1 MRKEWMEKDYYAE
14 LGVDK
19 DADHKTIKKAFRK
32 LAREFHPDT
41 NRDDDASEAR
51 FKEINEA
58 YDTIGDKEQRKE
70 YDHAREM
77 GYFVGGPA
85 GNQQYV
91 RVEDLLG
98 DIGYGGAGQG
108 RGGSSQDLFGGFQDL
123 FGGGRR
129 QPMPQKGQDV
139 SGQITLSFHE
149 SLGGPTSE
157 FTVGSNT
164 VKVKIPKGVAD
175 GTKVRVRGRGGPGAN
190 GGPPGDL
197 YVEVRVGEHPLF
209 GRTGKKNLTINV
221 PITYTEAALGAVISV
236 PTLNGTTKIKVPAG
250 TQSGTTMKITGKGV
264 ESAKSTGDLLVTIDI
279 AIPTEVSDDEKEALE
294 SLQESESAWNPRKH
308 LGV

>member
-1 MRKEWMEKDYYAE
+1 MEKDYYAE

-209 GRTGKKNLTINV
+209 GRSGKKNLTINV

>member
-1 MRKEWMEKDYYAE
+1 MEKDYYAE

-98 DIGYGGAGQG
+98 DIGYGGAGHG

-209 GRTGKKNLTINV
+209 GRSGKKNLTINV
-221 PITYTEAALGAVISV
+221 PVTYTEAALGAVISV

-279 AIPTEVSDDEKEALE
+279 AVPTEVSDDEKEALE
-294 SLQESESAWNPRKH
+294 ALQESESAWNPRKH

>member
-1 MRKEWMEKDYYAE
+1 MEKDYYAE

-209 GRTGKKNLTINV
+209 GRSGKKNLTINV

-279 AIPTEVSDDEKEALE
+279 AVPTEVSDDEKEALE

>member
-1 MRKEWMEKDYYAE
+1 MEKDYYAE
-14 LGVDK
+14 LGVAK

-41 NRDDDASEAR
+41 NPGDESAEAR

-58 YDTIGDKEQRKE
+58 YDTIGDEDQRKE

-98 DIGYGGAGQG
+98 GGGFGG
-108 RGGSSQDLFGGFQDL
+108 RASQDLFGGLQDL
-123 FGGGRR
+123 FGGGQR
-129 QPMPQKGQDV
+129 QSRPQKGQDV
-139 SGQITLSFHE
+139 SGSITLSFHDA
-149 SLGGPTSE
+149 LAGPTRE

-164 VKVKIPKGVAD
+164 VKVKIPEGVAD
-175 GTKVRVRGRGGPGAN
+175 GTKVRVTGKGAPGAN
-190 GGPPGDL
+190 GGPAGDL
-197 YVEVRVGEHPLF
+197 YVEVQVGEHPIF
-209 GRTGKKNLTINV
+209 GRAGKRDLTINV
-221 PITYTEAALGAVISV
+221 PVTYTEAALGAVISI
-236 PTLNGTTKIKVPAG
+236 PTLNGTTMIKVPAG
-250 TQSGTTMKITGKGV
+250 TQPGKTLKLTGKGV
-264 ESAKSTGDLLVTIDI
+264 ETARVTGDLLVTIEV
-279 AIPTEVSDDEKEALE
+279 AVPTGISSDERSALE
-294 SLQESESAWNPRKH
+294 TLQESESAWNPRKH

>member
-1 MRKEWMEKDYYAE
+1 MEKDYYAE

-108 RGGSSQDLFGGFQDL
+108 RGGSSQELFGGFQDL

-209 GRTGKKNLTINV
+209 GRSGKKNLTINV

-236 PTLNGTTKIKVPAG
+236 PTLNGTTKIRVPAG

-264 ESAKSTGDLLVTIDI
+264 ESAKSTGDLLVTIAI

>member
-1 MRKEWMEKDYYAE
+1 MEKDYYAE

-41 NRDDDASEAR
+41 NPGDDASEAR

-58 YDTIGDKEQRKE
+58 YDTLGDKEQRKE

-85 GNQQYV
+85 GDQQYV

-98 DIGYGGAGQG
+98 DIGYGGAAY
-108 RGGSSQDLFGGFQDL
+108 GGGASSQDLFGGFQDL

-129 QPMPQKGQDV
+129 QPRPQKGQDV
-139 SGQITLSFHE
+139 SGLITLSFHE
-149 SLGGPTSE
+149 ALSGPTSE
-157 FTVGSNT
+157 FTVGSKA
-164 VKVKIPKGVAD
+164 VKVKIPKGVSD
-175 GTKVRVRGRGGPGAN
+175 STKVRVRGKGGPGAD

-197 YVEVRVGEHPLF
+197 YVKVRVGEHPIF
-209 GRTGKKNLTINV
+209 GRSGKKNLTINV
-221 PITYTEAALGAVISV
+221 PVTYTEAALGAVISV
-236 PTLNGTTKIKVPAG
+236 PTLNGTAKIKVPAG
-250 TQSGTTMKITGKGV
+250 TQPGTTMKLSGKGV
-264 ESAKSTGDLLVTIDI
+264 ETAKSTGDLLVTIDV
-279 AIPTEVSDDEKEALE
+279 AVPTDISDDEKEALE
-294 SLQESESAWNPRKH
+294 ALRESEAEWNPRKN

>member
-1 MRKEWMEKDYYAE
+1 MEKDYYAE

-41 NRDDDASEAR
+41 NPDDDASEAR

-91 RVEDLLG
+91 RVEDLFG
-98 DIGYGGAGQG
+98 DVGFQGAGYGGGA
-108 RGGSSQDLFGGFQDL
+108 STQDLFGGFQDL

-129 QPMPQKGQDV
+129 QPQPQKGHDV
-139 SGQITLSFHE
+139 HGQITLSFHE
-149 SLGGPTSE
+149 ALTGPTSE
-157 FTVGSNT
+157 FVVGSNT
-164 VKVKIPKGVAD
+164 VKVKIPKGVPD

-190 GGPPGDL
+190 GGPAGDL
-197 YVEVRVGEHPLF
+197 YVEVRVGEHPVF
-209 GRTGKKNLTINV
+209 GRSGKKNLTITV
-221 PITYTEAALGAVISV
+221 PVTYAEAALGAVVSV

-250 TQSGTTMKITGKGV
+250 TQPGSTMKVTGRGV
-264 ESAKSTGDLLVTIDI
+264 ETAKETGDLLITIDV
-279 AIPTEVSDDEKEALE
+279 AVPTELSDDEKEALE

>member
-108 RGGSSQDLFGGFQDL
+108 RGGSSQELFGGFQDL

-209 GRTGKKNLTINV
+209 GRSGKKNLTINV
-221 PITYTEAALGAVISV
+221 PVTYTEAALGAVISV

-279 AIPTEVSDDEKEALE
+279 AVPTEVSDDEKGALE
-294 SLQESESAWNPRKH
+294 ALQESESAWNPRKH

>member
-1 MRKEWMEKDYYAE
+1 MEKDYYAE

-98 DIGYGGAGQG
+98 DIGYGGGGQG
-108 RGGSSQDLFGGFQDL
+108 RGGSSQELFGGFQDL

-209 GRTGKKNLTINV
+209 GRSGKKNLTINV
-221 PITYTEAALGAVISV
+221 PVTYTEAALGAVISV

-264 ESAKSTGDLLVTIDI
+264 ESAKSTGDLLVTIAI

>member
-19 DADHKTIKKAFRK
+19 DADHKTVKKAFRK

-41 NRDDDASEAR
+41 NPGDEASEAR
-51 FKEINEA
+51 IKEINEA
-58 YDTIGDKEQRKE
+58 YDTIGNKEQRKE

-98 DIGYGGAGQG
+98 DVGYDGTGYGGGASG
-108 RGGSSQDLFGGFQDL
+108 QDLFGGFQDL
-123 FGGGRR
+123 FGAGRR
-129 QPMPQKGQDV
+129 QPQPHKGQDV
-139 SGQITLSFHE
+139 HGQTTLSFHE
-149 SLGGPTSE
+149 ALSGPTSE
-157 FTVGSNT
+157 FTVGSNS

-175 GTKVRVRGRGGPGAN
+175 GTKVRVTGKGGPGAN

-197 YVEVRVGEHPLF
+197 YVAVRVGDHPIF
-209 GRTGKKNLTINV
+209 GRSGKKNLTITV

-236 PTLNGTTKIKVPAG
+236 PTLNGTTKIKVPEG
-250 TQSGTTMKITGKGV
+250 TQPGTTMKITGKGV
-264 ESAKSTGDLLVTIDI
+264 ETAKSAGDLLVTIDV
-279 AIPTEVSDDEKEALE
+279 AVPAEVTDDERKALE
-294 SLQESESAWNPRKH
+294 ALQESESAWNPRKH

>member
-41 NRDDDASEAR
+41 NRGDEASEAR

-91 RVEDLLG
+91 RVEDLFG
-98 DIGYGGAGQG
+98 DVGHGGAAYGGGA
-108 RGGSSQDLFGGFQDL
+108 SAQDLFGGFQDL

-129 QPMPQKGQDV
+129 QPQPQKGQDV
-139 SGQITLSFHE
+139 QGQITLSFHE
-149 SLGGPTSE
+149 ALTGPTSE
-157 FTVGSNT
+157 FVVGSST

-175 GTKVRVRGRGGPGAN
+175 GTKVRVRGKGGPGAN
-190 GGPPGDL
+190 GGSAGDL
-197 YVEVRVGEHPLF
+197 YVKVRVGEHPVF
-209 GRTGKKNLTINV
+209 GRSGKRNLTITV
-221 PITYTEAALGAVISV
+221 PVTYTEAALGAVISV

-250 TQSGTTMKITGKGV
+250 TQPGTTMKITGKGV
-264 ESAKSTGDLLVTIDI
+264 ETSKSTGDLLVTIDI
-279 AIPTEVSDDEKEALE
+279 AIPTEISKDEREALE
-294 SLQESESAWNPRKH
+294 SLQDSESSWNPRKH

>member
-1 MRKEWMEKDYYAE
+1 MEKDYYAE

-123 FGGGRR
+123 FGGDRR

-209 GRTGKKNLTINV
+209 GRSGKKNLTINV